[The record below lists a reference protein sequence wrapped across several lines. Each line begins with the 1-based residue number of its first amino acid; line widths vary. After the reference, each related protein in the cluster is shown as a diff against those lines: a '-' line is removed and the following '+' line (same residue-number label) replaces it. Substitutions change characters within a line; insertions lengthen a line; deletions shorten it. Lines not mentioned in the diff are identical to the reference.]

1 MRPSSWA
8 DRLLALSVRFVGLV
22 ILIATLLAAGASFL
36 YNRGEEADRADRVAM
51 QIDMRLRDLI
61 AVLEGVRAHYQS
73 DCQSSGPGI
82 RASHAS
88 LRPQVHEHG
97 MEEIGITVEVRQGTP
112 AAAEA
117 LRPKTKGP
125 DI

>member
-51 QIDMRLRDLI
+51 QIDMRLRDHI
-61 AVLEGVRAHYQS
+61 AVLEGVRALYQS
-73 DCQSSGPGI
+73 DSRSSGPGI
-82 RASHAS
+82 RASLAS
-88 LRPQVHEHG
+88 LRPQVHTPG
-97 MEEIGITVEVRQGTP
+97 LGGIGIPVARRQGTP
-112 AAAEA
+112 PA
-117 LRPKTKGP
+117 P
-125 DI
+125 DGIPPP

>member
-51 QIDMRLRDLI
+51 QIDMRMRDHI
-61 AVLEGVRAHYQS
+61 AVLEGVRAPYQS
-73 DCQSSGPGI
+73 DNQSTGPGL
-82 RASHAS
+82 RPYLAS
-88 LRPQVHEHG
+88 LRP
-97 MEEIGITVEVRQGTP
+97 P
-112 AAAEA
+112 AQAPGAA
-117 LRPKTKGP
+117 
-125 DI
+125 

>member
-51 QIDMRLRDLI
+51 QIDMRLRDHI
-61 AVLEGVRAHYQS
+61 AVLEGVRALYQS
-73 DCQSSGPGI
+73 DSQSRSEEHT
-82 RASHAS
+82 SELQS
-88 LRPQVHEHG
+88 LMRISYAVFCLKKQNTNTLQTHSRPHSTG
-97 MEEIGITVEVRQGTP
+97 RTV
-112 AAAEA
+112 
-117 LRPKTKGP
+117 
-125 DI
+125 